1 MRKEGSMWSCNK
13 EIWKVNH
20 KLVHLTDRTIDDL
33 QSEFDVLK
41 GWFPEGMTNLERL
54 ADQPKTVILPQHGSK
69 MVTKQPELY
78 ARVKAPLIVTCR
90 ADVRDPNLITNM
102 EWIKPEGFKI
112 GRRERILTQDV
123 SEEVENGGAPRS
135 QLIFY
140 SVNESD
146 CGTHKC
152 KATYADSGVLSASV
166 KLIPVDSINWM
177 EVPIE

>member
-1 MRKEGSMWSCNK
+1 
-13 EIWKVNH
+13 
-20 KLVHLTDRTIDDL
+20 
-33 QSEFDVLK
+33 
-41 GWFPEGMTNLERL
+41 
-54 ADQPKTVILPQHGSK
+54 
-69 MVTKQPELY
+69 
-78 ARVKAPLIVTCR
+78 
-90 ADVRDPNLITNM
+90 M

-112 GRRERILTQDV
+112 RRRERILTQDV
-123 SEEVENGGAPRS
+123 SEEVENGGVPRS
-135 QLIFY
+135 QLIFH